1 MKNIKELT
9 KSKDSKQ
16 IKKISR
22 QLIYILENC
31 LHHKKI
37 TNDELSKD
45 KNYINCLK
53 IITKKNLALKEM
65 FKNFD
70 IISKNN
76 ILKSAVY
83 KKLLEIV

>member
-1 MKNIKELT
+1 MKNIEELT

-37 TNDELSKD
+37 TNDELSND
-45 KNYINCLK
+45 KNYVNCLK

-65 FKNFD
+65 FKSFD